1 MYMCKKP
8 DLSQPSLTPP
18 PTACSC
24 DTGKEEDKMVVM
36 KEDPVRSAASG
47 WQPWPDTD
55 SCYRLQ
61 EEPSGLRW
69 HEARALCQQEPGGD
83 LVSITSHLENQRE
96 FIL

>member
-24 DTGKEEDKMVVM
+24 DTGKEDDNEGCN
-36 KEDPVRSAASG
+36 EGGSCPASG

-96 FIL
+96 CIL